1 MRKFHQSCATRRS
14 ASRSSAINTSD
25 GSRISEAQA
34 EQPPATTE
42 KQQAIYMKRNRKK
55 IKPYWALLAAVR
67 NQSQGLQAIALKTR
81 RLNQLTAEN
90 GYFYHVFQCVKACFA
105 KQSQAVALAS
115 QDLDTI
121 FKIFPSKCLAD
132 LMLYFNLTY
141 VSRKQSIG
149 SRISA
154 ETQKNTVFR
163 EKHFSRLFEYGR
175 IYLRIYGR

>member
-1 MRKFHQSCATRRS
+1 MFFNALRHVLPNSL
-14 ASRSSAINTSD
+14 
-25 GSRISEAQA
+25 
-34 EQPPATTE
+34 
-42 KQQAIYMKRNRKK
+42 
-55 IKPYWALLAAVR
+55 KP
-67 NQSQGLQAIALKTR
+67 
-81 RLNQLTAEN
+81 
-90 GYFYHVFQCVKACFA
+90 
-105 KQSQAVALAS
+105 SQAVALAS
-115 QDLDTI
+115 HDLDTI